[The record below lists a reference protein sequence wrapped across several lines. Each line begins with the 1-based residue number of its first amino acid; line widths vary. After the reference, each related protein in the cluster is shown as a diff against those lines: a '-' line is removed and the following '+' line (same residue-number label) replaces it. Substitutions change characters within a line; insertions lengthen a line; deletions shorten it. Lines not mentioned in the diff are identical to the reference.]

1 MSMTRHVGR
10 LKNTGSRIAIVFRK
24 LEDDPTSCLICE
36 VERLPDLLHDNVMEI
51 INSKIAQST
60 VNLYEALSRSQLNDG
75 TNSLNTLHGAKYLRK
90 VKISEVEAMPMPNRP
105 VPLEQINEAI
115 DNPSGANVDPVAEQV
130 AMPDAPNEQVA
141 SATSDSAAIA
151 QNLIVQA
158 ELMEADAQAKRQ
170 EAYKL
175 NPELNPEAKPK
186 PKATQKKKLASDT
199 TQDKRVKSEA
209 EKKATREAKNERR
222 RQSYQASK
230 EQSIDA
236 SLEAKVAQ
244 KIARDAQALGE

>member
-1 MSMTRHVGR
+1 MAMTRHVGR

-60 VNLYEALSRSQLNDG
+60 VNLYEALGRSQLNDG
-75 TNSLNTLHGAKYLRK
+75 SNSLTTLHAAKYLRK
-90 VKISEVEAMPMPNRP
+90 VKISEVEAVPMPNRP

-115 DNPSGANVDPVAEQV
+115 DNPNGAKLDPVAAQV
-130 AMPDAPNEQVA
+130 AMPDAPIEQMAPV
-141 SATSDSAAIA
+141 TGDSAAIA
-151 QNLIVQA
+151 RNLIVQA
-158 ELMEADAQAKRQ
+158 ELMEADARSKRQ
-170 EAYKL
+170 EAYML
-175 NPELNPEAKPK
+175 HPESDPTYK
-186 PKATQKKKLASDT
+186 PKATEKKKLVTDN
-199 TQDKRVKSEA
+199 TQDKRVKTEA

-222 RQSYQASK
+222 RQSYLATK

-236 SLEAKVAQ
+236 ALEAKVAQ
-244 KIARDAQALGE
+244 KIARDAQALSE